1 MHKTPNRRR
10 VLAALG
16 TLGAVPFITR
26 ALGAVPFT
34 RGLGLPEASAA
45 PVISGKS
52 CVLSP
57 AMMEGPF
64 FVDTALNRS
73 DLTAGTIKA
82 GVVQGLPLILD
93 IDLAGVQATGCLPI
107 ARMQV
112 DVWHADATGEYSGVA
127 SGAGQPNAA
136 GQSFLRGYQVSDANG
151 RVTFK
156 TIYPGWYPGRT
167 IHIHVKARLFN
178 AAGNT
183 TYVFTS
189 QLFFDDAI
197 NDKVMAMPPYN
208 ARGTRNVRNAGEN
221 IYGNATRALVD
232 LRPADGSRGYVGA
245 VMLGLRLPA

>member
-1 MHKTPNRRR
+1 MDKSPFNRRR
-10 VLAALG
+10 LLAGLAAH
-16 TLGAVPFITR
+16 GAAPF
-26 ALGAVPFT
+26 VT
-34 RGLGLPEASAA
+34 RGEHFSLAAAA
-45 PVISGKS
+45 PNPNVKAAS
-52 CVLSP
+52 CVLTP

-64 FVDTALNRS
+64 FADVGINRS
-73 DLTAGTIKA
+73 DLTTGTTRA

-93 IDLAGVQATGCLPI
+93 IDLASVQATGCLPV
-107 ARMQV
+107 AGMQV

-127 SGAGQPNAA
+127 SGAGQAQA
-136 GQSFLRGYQVSDANG
+136 FLRGYQVSDANG

-189 QLFFDDAI
+189 QLFFDDAV

-232 LRPADGSRGYVGA
+232 LRPADGSRGYVAA
-245 VMLGLRLPA
+245 VTLGLRLPA

>member
-1 MHKTPNRRR
+1 MHKTLSRRR

-16 TLGAVPFITR
+16 
-26 ALGAVPFT
+26 ALGAVPFVT
-34 RGLGLPEASAA
+34 RELCLNVASAA
-45 PVISGKS
+45 PAPIVTGKS

-64 FVDTALNRS
+64 FVDTGLNRS
-73 DLTAGTIKA
+73 DLTTGTTKA
-82 GVVQGLPLILD
+82 GVVQGLPVVLN
-93 IDLAGVQATGCLPI
+93 IDLASVQATGCVPI
-107 ARMQV
+107 AGMQV

-127 SGAGQPNAA
+127 GGASQSNAA
-136 GQSFLRGYQVSDANG
+136 GQAFLRGYQVSDANG

-189 QLFFDDAI
+189 QLFFDDAVS
-197 NDKVMAMPPYN
+197 DKVMAMPPYN
-208 ARGTRNVRNAGEN
+208 ARGARNVRNAGEN
-221 IYGNATRALVD
+221 IYGNTTRALVD
-232 LRPADGSRGYVGA
+232 LRPADGARGYAGA
-245 VMLGLRLPA
+245 VTLGFRLPA

>member
-1 MHKTPNRRR
+1 MDKIPNRRR

-16 TLGAVPFITR
+16 

-34 RGLGLPEASAA
+34 RGLGVPGASAA
-45 PVISGKS
+45 PAPVATAKS

-64 FVDTALNRS
+64 FADVGLNRS
-73 DLTAGTIKA
+73 DLTAGTTRA

-93 IDLAGVQATGCLPI
+93 IDLASVRATGCVPI
-107 ARMQV
+107 AGMQV
-112 DVWHADATGEYSGVA
+112 DVWHADATGEYSGVG
-127 SGAGQPNAA
+127 GAGQSNVA
-136 GQSFLRGYQVSDANG
+136 GQAFLRGYQVSDANG

-189 QLFFDDAI
+189 QLFFDDAV
-197 NDKVMAMPPYN
+197 NDKVLAMPPYN

-221 IYGNATRALVD
+221 IYGNATRAFVD
-232 LRPADGSRGYVGA
+232 LRPADGSRGYMGA
-245 VMLGLRLPA
+245 TTLGLRLPA